1 MKNVKIIVLRKGFY
15 PDLIR
20 EHLTEPPEECVCDF
34 FREGDQFLYTGG
46 AEMPAGFCPW
56 AWIDLYRSVSA
67 LSCGA
72 SYTPAAAGGGQ
83 CGVLYRRLRPVT
95 FLLEAPMRKRPPPT
109 MPGAALVM

>member
-46 AEMPAGFCPW
+46 AVDRSLPLGVRPVLRCL
-56 AWIDLYRSVSA
+56 LYP
-67 LSCGA
+67 L
-72 SYTPAAAGGGQ
+72 AAAGGGQ
-83 CGVLYRRLRPVT
+83 CGVLYRRAAPGDLPVGG
-95 FLLEAPMRKRPPPT
+95 PMRKRRPHNA
-109 MPGAALVM
+109 GAALVM

>member
-20 EHLTEPPEECVCDF
+20 EHLC
-34 FREGDQFLYTGG
+34 FREGELFLFTGG

-56 AWIDLYRSVSA
+56 AWSDLYRSVSA

-72 SYTPAAAGGGQ
+72 SYTPWQ
-83 CGVLYRRLRPVT
+83 RREGVNVVCCTDGLRPVT
-95 FLLEAPMRKRPPPT
+95 FLLEAQ
-109 MPGAALVM
+109 

>member
-1 MKNVKIIVLRKGFY
+1 MKNVKITVLRKGFY

-20 EHLTEPPEECVCDF
+20 EHLTEPPEECV
-34 FREGDQFLYTGG
+34 YTGS

-72 SYTPAAAGGGQ
+72 SYTPWQRREGGNVVCCTDG
-83 CGVLYRRLRPVT
+83 LRPVT
-95 FLLEAPMRKRPPPT
+95 FLLEAQ
-109 MPGAALVM
+109 

>member
-46 AEMPAGFCPW
+46 AWCA
-56 AWIDLYRSVSA
+56 V
-67 LSCGA
+67 
-72 SYTPAAAGGGQ
+72 
-83 CGVLYRRLRPVT
+83 
-95 FLLEAPMRKRPPPT
+95 PT
-109 MPGAALVM
+109 GCAR

>member
-1 MKNVKIIVLRKGFY
+1 MKNVKITVLRKGFY

-56 AWIDLYRSVSA
+56 AWIDLYGSVSA

-72 SYTPAAAGGGQ
+72 SYTPWQ
-83 CGVLYRRLRPVT
+83 RREGVNVVCCTDGLRPVT
-95 FLLEAPMRKRPPPT
+95 FLLEAQ
-109 MPGAALVM
+109 

>member
-1 MKNVKIIVLRKGFY
+1 MKNVKITVLRKGFY

-56 AWIDLYRSVSA
+56 AWIDLYPMQAMRSFPCS
-67 LSCGA
+67 
-72 SYTPAAAGGGQ
+72 GGRGSMW
-83 CGVLYRRLRPVT
+83 CAV
-95 FLLEAPMRKRPPPT
+95 PT
-109 MPGAALVM
+109 GCAR

>member
-72 SYTPAAAGGGQ
+72 SYTPLAAAGGGQ
-83 CGVLYRRLRPVT
+83 CGVLYRRAAPGDLPVGG
-95 FLLEAPMRKRPPPT
+95 PMRKRRPHNA
-109 MPGAALVM
+109 GAALVM

>member
-46 AEMPAGFCPW
+46 AEMPAGFCP
-56 AWIDLYRSVSA
+56 
-67 LSCGA
+67 C
-72 SYTPAAAGGGQ
+72 PAVPPIPPGSGGRGSMW
-83 CGVLYRRLRPVT
+83 CAV
-95 FLLEAPMRKRPPPT
+95 PT
-109 MPGAALVM
+109 GCAR

>member
-1 MKNVKIIVLRKGFY
+1 MKNVKITVLRKGFY

-72 SYTPAAAGGGQ
+72 SYTPWQSRDGFVRISGGRGSMW
-83 CGVLYRRLRPVT
+83 CAV
-95 FLLEAPMRKRPPPT
+95 PT
-109 MPGAALVM
+109 GCAR

>member
-20 EHLTEPPEECVCDF
+20 EHLTDLPEECVCDF

-72 SYTPAAAGGGQ
+72 SYTPCSGGRGSMWCAVPTAAPGDLPVGG
-83 CGVLYRRLRPVT
+83 
-95 FLLEAPMRKRPPPT
+95 PMRKRRPHNA
-109 MPGAALVM
+109 GAALVM